1 MKILTTQRLDG
12 DSLSDAASKQ
22 ANKNI
27 SECIQYFYVTKTGKK
42 PDATH
47 YKSDRKM
54 IERLLLPSEEYR
66 TYTADDLK
74 ATIDFLVS
82 SNIALTTMTILMW
95 PDLVRCVAD
104 KDMQSQKIISR
115 NIKSAQIR
123 DGIMSDKE
131 IKDAPKGW

>member
-1 MKILTTQRLDG
+1 
-12 DSLSDAASKQ
+12 
-22 ANKNI
+22 
-27 SECIQYFYVTKTGKK
+27 
-42 PDATH
+42 
-47 YKSDRKM
+47 M